1 MFPAGARAALVWNP
15 AAGRRKSGR
24 RLRRIREAF
33 GRAGIPLEETPTTA
47 PGHAEALAR
56 RHADAGAAAVFC
68 WGGDGTLAEA
78 ARGLLDRGAAL
89 APLPGGT
96 VNVLARELGIPG
108 EESRAVAALLAGR
121 ALAVRPGLARRTGPA
136 APSGFPAETKTAAS
150 APESEERL
158 FLSICSVGLDAAAA
172 RRVGAR
178 TKRRGGLAR
187 WAIEGARVFLGS
199 PVPDLRVRILP
210 AAGAGEWS
218 DPVPAAWAGVGTQS
232 RYTRWLPLF
241 PGARI
246 EHPELVAALVGS
258 RNRFAIPLVAA
269 AAALGRPAALPG
281 VRVARAAAVRIVP
294 AGDSADSPP
303 CQCDG
308 DAFAAAPV
316 EITRSAGTLRL
327 LAPAGYRGEPNAGP
341 AR

>member
-1 MFPAGARAALVWNP
+1 M
-15 AAGRRKSGR
+15 
-24 RLRRIREAF
+24 
-33 GRAGIPLEETPTTA
+33 EETPTTA

-78 ARGLLDRGAAL
+78 ARGLLNRDTAL

-121 ALAVRPGLARRTGPA
+121 ALAVRPGLARRVGPA
-136 APSGFPAETKTAAS
+136 APAGAPAAAATAGPSS
-150 APESEERL
+150 APEERL

-187 WAIEGARVFLGS
+187 WAVEGARVFLGS
-199 PVPDLRVRILP
+199 PVPELRVRIAP
-210 AAGAGEWS
+210 AAGAGDWS

-246 EHPELVAALVGS
+246 EHPDLVATLAGPRS
-258 RNRFAIPLVAA
+258 RFAIPLVAA
-269 AAALGRPAALPG
+269 AAALGRLPRLPG
-281 VRVARAAAVRIVP
+281 VRVARVAAVRIVP
-294 AGDSADSPP
+294 AEASADSPP

-316 EITRSAGTLRL
+316 EITRSASALRL
-327 LAPAGYRGEPNAGP
+327 LAPAGYRGAPNAGP